1 MLKLG
6 ERIFMNI
13 TKNINKIIN
22 ILFVICL
29 ISILMVVST
38 DSLVLLLSIPI
49 VLVAIKLNYG
59 FVELISILVASIIV
73 GYLFMDIETLGFEV
87 IPILLLTL
95 ILAIISKSNLSD
107 KNQIALNFLLTSII
121 FIGLYKYQMVY
132 RGLDLSKMAD
142 ELKEVF
148 EQNTEYAIPDKTY
161 ELSVSLY
168 PAILSSLSLIY
179 AFISLKLVRNF
190 MAYKNKGSDMIA
202 LNMLRISKKD
212 FIILVIISIGIYLV
226 VPALFA
232 INQEFVM
239 ANIIWILNSILLLN
253 GMSVY
258 DYLISRR
265 RSNLS
270 RGMQWFFVIIL
281 FYFFAILFM
290 IIGIFDIFLDFRAR
304 RERSL

>member
-1 MLKLG
+1 
-6 ERIFMNI
+6 MNI

-22 ILFVICL
+22 ILFAICL
-29 ISILMVVST
+29 ISILMIVST

-49 VLVAIKLNYG
+49 VLVAIKLDYG
-59 FVELISILVASIIV
+59 VGKLISILVASIIIS
-73 GYLFMDIETLGFEV
+73 YLFMDIKTLGFQV

-95 ILAIISKSNLSD
+95 ILTIISKSNLSD
-107 KNQIALNFLLTSII
+107 KKQIAINFLLTSLI
-121 FIGLYKYQMVY
+121 FIGLYRYQMVY
-132 RGLDLSKMAD
+132 RGIDLSKMAN

-190 MAYKNKGSDMIA
+190 MAYKDKGLDMIA
-202 LNMLRISKKD
+202 LNMLRINKKD
-212 FIILVIISIGIYLV
+212 LLILLI
-226 VPALFA
+226 FA
-232 INQEFVM
+232 IGLYLIIPFVLGIDKEFVL
-239 ANIIWILNSILLLN
+239 ANIIWILNTMLLLN

-281 FYFFAILFM
+281 FYFFAIMFM
-290 IIGIFDIFLDFRAR
+290 IIGLFDIFLDLRAR